1 MGILEGKIPIRDRIS
16 FFCVN
21 SLPME
26 TTLDKPKY
34 SLNEEEEKKE
44 ILRRYRA
51 LLRVLKPKLKPG
63 DKELVRTAFEMS
75 AEAHKTMRRKSG
87 EPYILHP
94 LAVAM
99 ICVEEIGLGVRST
112 ICALLHDTVEDTD
125 LNLEDIQREFGS
137 EIAKI
142 VDGLTKIANVLDTNT
157 SKQAENFKKILLTLT
172 DDPRVILIKLADRLH
187 NMRTLDSMKRE
198 SQLKISS
205 ETVYIYAPLAHRMGL
220 YSIKTEMEDLA
231 MKYMEPDS
239 YRYIA
244 QKLDN
249 TKRERTRY
257 INEFIKPIKEK
268 LTKGHFD
275 FEIYGRPKS
284 IHSIW
289 NKIKKKSVSFEEVYD
304 LFAIRVILN
313 SPPEREKEDCWK
325 VYSLITDEYIPSPER
340 LRDWLSNPKSN
351 GYEALHTTVM
361 GPQGKWVEVQ
371 IRTKRM
377 NDIAEKGLAAH
388 WKYKEGT
395 DEENR
400 FDKWFHQ
407 IRDMLTN
414 QDSNSIDFLQ
424 DFKVS
429 FLAEEIYVYTPKGDV
444 KMLPVGASALD
455 FAFAVHTVV
464 GEKCIGAKVN
474 HKLVPISHKLRSGDQ
489 VEIIT
494 STKQKPNLEWLKFAV
509 TTKAKTKIK
518 DSLKEEKRK
527 VAEDG
532 KYTLQR
538 KLEAMGAQMSQANL
552 EELTS
557 FYKLP
562 SALDLFYEIAI
573 KKIDLHDLKEFNVI
587 GEKLMLPRPVKPV
600 HEEKPEPESRHA
612 SKKET
617 ELIIFGESSDKIMYT
632 LANCCKPIPGDDVFG
647 FITQGEGLKIHRTN
661 CPNAARLLSHYG
673 HRVVNTKWV
682 KNREISFL
690 TGLKIVGLDDVGVIN
705 KITNLISGT
714 LKININALTIEA
726 REGLFEG
733 NIRVYVHDKD
743 ELEHLLDQ
751 LKKLPGIESVDRY
764 DTE

>member
-1 MGILEGKIPIRDRIS
+1 
-16 FFCVN
+16 
-21 SLPME
+21 
-26 TTLDKPKY
+26 
-34 SLNEEEEKKE
+34 
-44 ILRRYRA
+44 
-51 LLRVLKPKLKPG
+51 
-63 DKELVRTAFEMS
+63 
-75 AEAHKTMRRKSG
+75 
-87 EPYILHP
+87 
-94 LAVAM
+94 
-99 ICVEEIGLGVRST
+99 
-112 ICALLHDTVEDTD
+112 
-125 LNLEDIQREFGS
+125 GS

-673 HRVVNTKWV
+673 HRVVKTKWV